1 MNGNIAN
8 LKFLLRSLA
17 HRNYRLFFVGQGIS
31 LVGSW
36 MQIIALSWLV
46 YRMTN
51 SAFLLGIVGFASQIP
66 TFILAP
72 FAGVLADHWRRR
84 SILVVTQVAAMLQ
97 AFILAALALT
107 GAIQVWHIIALSTLL
122 GLINAFDVPA
132 RQAFVVDLI
141 EKRQDLGNAIA
152 LNSLT
157 FNGARLVGPSLAGIL
172 VAVVGEGVCFLIN
185 GISFLAVIFA
195 LLAMKI
201 DLKDTPQEEYSLL
214 ERMKEGLFYTFNHVP
229 IRRILTIVTLMSLL
243 GMSYVVLMPV
253 FAKDILGG
261 GAETLGFLMGSLG
274 VGALG
279 GAVYLASRKN
289 VSWAEN
295 NIFVSTLGFSLA
307 LAAFSFSRNFWL
319 SLILILSVGFS
330 VIVQISSCNIMVQTM
345 VDDDKRGRVMS
356 FYMMSFL
363 GMAPF
368 GSLLAGSL
376 ASRIGAPHTLLLSAL
391 MCLLALPLIRRP
403 MAS

>member
-17 HRNYRLFFVGQGIS
+17 HRNYRLFFIGQGTS

-66 TFILAP
+66 TFLFAP
-72 FAGVLADHWRRR
+72 FAGVLADRWNRR
-84 SILVVTQVAAMLQ
+84 SILVITQTFAMLQ

-107 GAIQVWHIIALSTLL
+107 GTIEVWHIIALSTFL

-132 RQAFVVDLI
+132 RQAFVVDMI
-141 EKRQDLGNAIA
+141 EDREDLGNAIA

-157 FNGARLVGPSLAGIL
+157 FNGARLIGPSMAGIL
-172 VAVVGEGVCFLIN
+172 IAIVGEGTCFLIN

-195 LLAMKI
+195 LLAMRINSKEPVEKE
-201 DLKDTPQEEYSLL
+201 DSML
-214 ERMKEGLFYTFNHVP
+214 ERLKEGFSYTFNHVP
-229 IRRILTIVTLMSLL
+229 IRRILMLVTLVSLM
-243 GMSYVVLMPV
+243 GMSYAVLMPV
-253 FAKDILGG
+253 FAKDVLGG
-261 GAETLGFLMGSLG
+261 GPETLGFLMGALG
-274 VGALG
+274 IGALG

-295 NIFVSTLGFSLA
+295 NVSGSTVAFSLG
-307 LAAFSFSRNFWL
+307 LVAFSFSRTLWL
-319 SLILILSVGFS
+319 SLILILGVGFGI
-330 VIVQISSCNIMVQTM
+330 IVQIASCNIMVQTM

-356 FYMMSFL
+356 FYMMAFL

-376 ASRIGAPHTLLLSAL
+376 ASRIGAPNTLVVSGLA
-391 MCLLALPLIRRP
+391 CLLALPLVKR
-403 MAS
+403 